1 MLKVSSV
8 VSKRLSVM
16 LVLSAMVFVF
26 TAAAASA
33 DEYKFPNGISFT
45 YPSGYQATEMAQP
58 PSTLVSLMNTSDPM
72 VSFTVALTENAG
84 TGVIPEGDIDEN
96 EIKKSM
102 PEGAELIICKKI
114 KVAGK
119 DAILTESKV
128 DANGMS
134 IFSRSLLIVS
144 DSNLVSVGMAVMD
157 SGKVDAAR
165 KVAEGIENSIKF

>member
-1 MLKVSSV
+1 
-8 VSKRLSVM
+8 
-16 LVLSAMVFVF
+16 MVFVF

-45 YPSGYQATEMAQP
+45 YPSGYQMTEMKQP
-58 PSTLVSLMNTSDPM
+58 PTTLVSLMDMSDPT
-72 VSFTVALTENAG
+72 VSFTVAITDNAG
-84 TGVIPEGDIDEN
+84 AGVIPEGDIDES

-102 PEGAELIICKKI
+102 PEGAELITCKKT

-119 DAILTESKV
+119 DAILTESKIDV
-128 DANGMS
+128 NGVS
-134 IFSRSLLIVS
+134 VFSHSLLIVS